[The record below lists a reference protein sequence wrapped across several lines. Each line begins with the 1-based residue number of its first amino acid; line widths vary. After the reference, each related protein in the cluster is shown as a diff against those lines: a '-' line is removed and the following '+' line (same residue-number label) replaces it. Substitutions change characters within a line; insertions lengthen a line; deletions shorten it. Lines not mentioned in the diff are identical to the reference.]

1 MKILNKLVLGGA
13 ALVLLTACGPSKVSY
28 DKFHE
33 EAVNAAK
40 LEVPFTKVVL
50 NGYTNYNGLKV
61 EFDKTTY
68 QWKDGKPTTDDNSVA
83 ALAGLKVFVYDAA
96 FVGNNESF
104 TYYFGNGSFKVTMKA
119 EQDNGT
125 ATFNKY
131 GLLTSMKGKV
141 SGVEQNFTVKWSK

>member
-1 MKILNKLVLGGA
+1 MKILNKLVLGA
-13 ALVLLTACGPSKVSY
+13 ASLVLLTACGPSKVSY

-40 LEVPFTKVVL
+40 LEVPYTKVVL
-50 NGYTNYNGLKV
+50 NGYTSYNGLKV

-68 QWKDGKPTTDDNSVA
+68 EWKDGKASTNDNSVA
-83 ALAGLKVFVYDAA
+83 ALAGLQVFAMNATVI
-96 FVGNNESF
+96 GNDENF

-131 GLLTSMKGKV
+131 GLLTSMKGKAM
-141 SGVEQNFTVKWSK
+141 GVEHNFTVKWSK